1 MDKSR
6 FRKLI
11 TDPSSLGIALLCC
24 SIIFAAVEIRYPHFF
39 MRGDNADWYL
49 SEYIFSNRCILEG
62 KFPLYCF
69 NEFCGQRYFASG
81 QTGVLNPLI
90 SFAAVTS
97 MLICGKPD
105 LMIDI
110 LAFLSILIGC
120 TGSWFLLKKLGCTD
134 LAAVIGSIAWNFN
147 CYNIWQGTGWILVVF
162 ATSVFPYFLLTSTM
176 LIEKT
181 SIRNLILAI
190 VPRVYLLYLG
200 HPQFFIFASVFD
212 CMFIV
217 VLLLLKSRKS
227 RFGALLRLIRD
238 YLIIYVSTA
247 ILALPLLIPEYRYT
261 QMSFGYGSER
271 SVDSLI
277 ETMGFESPAFI
288 FPFLYTEDNYI
299 TFYPPYVG
307 ILLSA
312 FLIAGIFLPLLL
324 FKGNIKPEYKDPVKV
339 VIAGIPCLALGF
351 LMLFNMDFLKI
362 ILQIPILNRFQYY
375 HRISIYYAAFEVI
388 IACLSLTVTGNLLKD
403 RFAKAHNPGR
413 RIGSVIKCSVICVEM
428 LSFALLYTVTP
439 HIGRGVLFD
448 TSKLYD
454 YGFAEIIA
462 GGRYV
467 TFGYTSNSHLINK
480 EVYDLSESLDYN
492 LNKLY
497 KINNVSGY
505 VYDVISSN
513 VIDDN
518 ECFDHMVY
526 FSGSVFESWPDMI
539 GQMREQSVCWYIVN
553 PGSRTE
559 FESCLDGYGLEYVS
573 ETAHS
578 VIYYDPC
585 SQPYAYDAEENKVDL
600 TQDINSLVMHTADS
614 FNGGKITLNY
624 TYDPNFR
631 CYIDGKPAELTNEP
645 GKWQFYTECG
655 PGEHEIIVRYEDQT
669 FNVCCIITGAYIIL
683 AGAGIIVYTK
693 IRKRS
698 KTREVCS

>member
-24 SIIFAAVEIRYPHFF
+24 SFIFAAVEIRYPHFF

-69 NEFCGQRYFASG
+69 NEFCGQRYFA
-81 QTGVLNPLI
+81 
-90 SFAAVTS
+90 F
-97 MLICGKPD
+97 
-105 LMIDI
+105 
-110 LAFLSILIGC
+110 
-120 TGSWFLLKKLGCTD
+120 
-134 LAAVIGSIAWNFN
+134 
-147 CYNIWQGTGWILVVF
+147 
-162 ATSVFPYFLLTSTM
+162 
-176 LIEKT
+176 
-181 SIRNLILAI
+181 
-190 VPRVYLLYLG
+190 
-200 HPQFFIFASVFD
+200 
-212 CMFIV
+212 
-217 VLLLLKSRKS
+217 
-227 RFGALLRLIRD
+227 
-238 YLIIYVSTA
+238 
-247 ILALPLLIPEYRYT
+247 
-261 QMSFGYGSER
+261 
-271 SVDSLI
+271 
-277 ETMGFESPAFI
+277 
-288 FPFLYTEDNYI
+288 
-299 TFYPPYVG
+299 
-307 ILLSA
+307 
-312 FLIAGIFLPLLL
+312 
-324 FKGNIKPEYKDPVKV
+324 
-339 VIAGIPCLALGF
+339 
-351 LMLFNMDFLKI
+351 
-362 ILQIPILNRFQYY
+362 
-375 HRISIYYAAFEVI
+375 
-388 IACLSLTVTGNLLKD
+388 
-403 RFAKAHNPGR
+403 
-413 RIGSVIKCSVICVEM
+413 GSVIKCSVICVEM

-526 FSGSVFESWPDMI
+526 FSGSVFESWPDML